1 MNILLTLLILGVII
15 LIHELGHFLAAK
27 YYKMP
32 VDEFAIGMGPKV
44 FTIHGEETDYSLRL
58 IPMGGFVDIQGM
70 DIEKPVENGFNS
82 KKPHER
88 FVVLFAGVF
97 MNFVLAL
104 FIIMGLTFNQ
114 GGEYKFVNKA
124 QIGSIV
130 EGSPA
135 EGKLLAGDKILK
147 INDNEMSLWTDI
159 NEYTYELKDG
169 SVEILVER
177 DGEEVLLP
185 LELNY
190 NESRKQYLIGIQAQ
204 YEFYQYTFNESL
216 KAGFISYKN
225 LFTGVFDGLKMLLT
239 GQVKSEEV
247 TGPVGLVRVV
257 DDFAKGG
264 LKVILMLV
272 ALLSVN
278 IGIFNLLPV
287 PALDGGRIIFVIL
300 ELVGI
305 KVNKKIEERV
315 HMIGMVVLI
324 MLIFFITANDIKNIF
339 TK

>member
-177 DGEEVLLP
+177 DGKEVLLP

>member
-32 VDEFAIGMGPKV
+32 VSEFAIGMGPKV
-44 FTIHGEETDYSLRL
+44 FTIHGEETDYSLRM
-58 IPMGGFVDIQGM
+58 IPMGGFVDIEGM

-114 GGEYKFVNKA
+114 GGEYQLVNKA
-124 QIGSIV
+124 IIGDTV
-130 EGSPA
+130 KGSVA
-135 EGKLLAGDKILK
+135 EGNLFSGDKILK
-147 INDNEMSLWTDI
+147 INDNEMTLWTDI
-159 NEYTYELKDG
+159 NEYTYELEDG
-169 SVEILVER
+169 NIEMLIER
-177 DGEEVLLP
+177 DGKEILLP
-185 LELNY
+185 LELDY

-204 YEFYQYTFNESL
+204 SEFIQYTFGESL
-216 KAGFISYKN
+216 KASLLAYKN
-225 LFTGVFDGLKMLLT
+225 LFTGVFDGLKMLIT
-239 GQVKSEEV
+239 GQVKSNEV

-264 LKVILMLV
+264 IKVILMLV

-315 HMIGMVVLI
+315 HMIGMIVLI
-324 MLIFFITANDIKNIF
+324 TLIFFITANDIKNIF